1 MTGSVGGKDGFF
13 IADGHADKPGYLLV
27 HLNNQR
33 GPKGRFQT
41 GAQQG

>member
-1 MTGSVGGKDGFF
+1 MVFSLRMGMPTSPA
-13 IADGHADKPGYLLV
+13 ILLV

-33 GPKGRFQT
+33 GRKGRFQT